1 MSHEEKNIIYAIIA
15 LFIPPLAVGLKTGI
29 GFSLILNI
37 ILTLLG
43 FLPGVIHA
51 IFVILSS

>member
-1 MSHEEKNIIYAIIA
+1 MSQRDIQVLISV
-15 LFIPPLAVGLKTGI
+15 FVPPLGVFLHSGI

-43 FLPGVIHA
+43 FFPGLIHA
-51 IFVILSS
+51 ILVINRD